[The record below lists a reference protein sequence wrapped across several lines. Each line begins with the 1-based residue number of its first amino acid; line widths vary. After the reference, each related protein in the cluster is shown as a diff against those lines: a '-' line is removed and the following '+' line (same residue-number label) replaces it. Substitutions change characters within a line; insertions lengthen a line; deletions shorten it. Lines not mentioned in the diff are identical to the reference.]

1 MNTNYLSKYK
11 QSFLDNL
18 AENTIL
24 LDYGFDIS
32 KIPVND
38 YEACL
43 IFPHEEIIDAFN
55 QMGVVV
61 YTDIRFV
68 KGRALLADRK
78 SIEELLDDTK
88 SIMNKL
94 GKVKHVVWKR

>member
-1 MNTNYLSKYK
+1 
-11 QSFLDNL
+11 
-18 AENTIL
+18 
-24 LDYGFDIS
+24 
-32 KIPVND
+32 
-38 YEACL
+38 
-43 IFPHEEIIDAFN
+43 
-55 QMGVVV
+55 MGVVV